1 MHILKVT
8 KEDELG
14 LQRKLYSIFSFVLLA
29 CTFQYRNEI
38 AIPLFWQY
46 INIYIRIYRTTFQ
59 YHINIALCL
68 WYKMSCIYNL
78 FWYKIP
84 ILWNLVTWQ
93 VFPAFHERLGHVI
106 RKNKKMYK
114 VFREVLLITSLQV
127 LLFSALNITR
137 CSYLFQNGVYCI
149 WLLFAW

>member
-46 INIYIRIYRTTFQ
+46 INIYTYNVMNTDTFQ

-68 WYKMSCIYNL
+68 
-78 FWYKIP
+78 
-84 ILWNLVTWQ
+84 
-93 VFPAFHERLGHVI
+93 
-106 RKNKKMYK
+106 
-114 VFREVLLITSLQV
+114 
-127 LLFSALNITR
+127 
-137 CSYLFQNGVYCI
+137 
-149 WLLFAW
+149 

>member
-46 INIYIRIYRTTFQ
+46 INIYTYISNRF
-59 YHINIALCL
+59 NIISTLHYAFDTKCHV
-68 WYKMSCIYNL
+68 YITGSHTKFL
-78 FWYKIP
+78 FFGI
-84 ILWNLVTWQ
+84 Q
-93 VFPAFHERLGHVI
+93 
-106 RKNKKMYK
+106 
-114 VFREVLLITSLQV
+114 
-127 LLFSALNITR
+127 
-137 CSYLFQNGVYCI
+137 
-149 WLLFAW
+149 